1 MQGHSQFS
9 ILNSQFETCD
19 VLVIGGGVVGC
30 AVLWELARYDLR
42 LALCEAANDVGQGIS
57 RANTAIAHT
66 GFDAPPGSLEARLV
80 TQSHTV
86 FAALCDQLGVDLR
99 PCGALMLA
107 LDRDDLLRL
116 NTYAIQAAANGVAVE
131 RLSAATV
138 RAGWPYVNVAVRG
151 GLRIPG
157 EASVDSFGLT
167 LAYAEIAVGA
177 GAQLL
182 LDEPVEAI
190 EQQTDRLIVTTARRQ
205 IAARYVVNAAG
216 LHAAEIARMVGD
228 DSFSIRPRKGQL
240 VVIDPAAAPP
250 INTILLPTPTQR
262 SKGILIAPAAHG
274 NLLLG
279 PTAEDGNDIDD
290 WATSADGLAAVRAGA
305 QRLVPTLEIEQ
316 AITQYA
322 GLRSVGSEG
331 DYIIRRAAG
340 CPRLL
345 HVAGIRSTG
354 LSASP
359 AIGAYVAEL
368 LREYGLELPP
378 RESPLPGRS
387 HRPQVRTADDDAL
400 AALVEHDESY
410 GQIVCPCSMVSAGE
424 VRAAIRGSVPAHTL
438 DALKRRLWVMAGPC
452 QGSLCIAP
460 LLALLAQEQGLDGAQ
475 VRKNVAGSEVLAESI
490 SP

>member
-1 MQGHSQFS
+1 MEPATWSLRS
-9 ILNSQFETCD
+9 ETCD

-30 AVLWELARYDLR
+30 AVLWALARYDLR
-42 LALCEAANDVGQGIS
+42 LALCDAANDVGQGIS

-66 GFDAPPGSLEARLV
+66 GFDAPPGSLEAQLV
-80 TQSHTV
+80 TQSHGL

-107 LDRDDLLRL
+107 LDQDDLARL
-116 NTYAIQAAANGVAVE
+116 DTYALRAAANGVAVG
-131 RLSAATV
+131 RLSAAAV
-138 RAGWPYVNVAVRG
+138 RAGWPYVNAAVCG
-151 GLRIPG
+151 GLHIPG

-167 LAYAEIAVGA
+167 LAYAEVAAVA
-177 GAQLL
+177 GARLL
-182 LDEPVEAI
+182 LDELVEAI
-190 EQQTDRLIVTTARRQ
+190 DQQADRLIVTTARRQ

-216 LHAAEIARMVGD
+216 LYAAEIAQMVGD

-240 VVIDPAAAPP
+240 LVIDPAAAPP
-250 INTILLPTPTQR
+250 IDTILLPTPTPR

-279 PTAEDGNDIDD
+279 PTAEDSNDIDD

-305 QRLVPTLEIEQ
+305 QRLVPALEIDQ

-331 DYIIRRAAG
+331 DYIIRPAAN

-368 LREYGLELPP
+368 LREYGLELSP
-378 RESPLPGRS
+378 RPSPLPGRS
-387 HRPQVRTADDDAL
+387 RPPQVAAADDNAL
-400 AALVEHDESY
+400 AALLARDESY
-410 GQIVCPCSMVSAGE
+410 GQIVCPCGMVSAGE
-424 VRAAIRGSVPAHTL
+424 VRAAIRGPVPAYTL

-452 QGSLCIAP
+452 QGSLCVTP
-460 LLALLAQEQGLDGAQ
+460 LLALLAREQGMDA
-475 VRKNVAGSEVLAESI
+475 VRVCKNVAGSEIIKS
-490 SP
+490 